1 MGQSNLRIKLPNL
14 GAIAVF
20 LQIFASATGFAAEA
34 QRSTSPLNRLDSARI
49 PAAERLSQVPE
60 LVAVLRGKS
69 SASVVAFAL
78 SKNGRLVASHGDGT
92 IEAWDLSGVEPAERG
107 QLKLPGRGWAASVD
121 LSPNEGRLYCA
132 SDGAVR
138 LIDLTTIE
146 PKQMMAIKAHPFS
159 IPNVVVEIVT
169 RLTKD
174 GNRLASKGAQGPVR
188 LWDVSSPKPREVG
201 ALPVSLAG
209 GNFIALAF
217 SPDGKL
223 LAGASTTKV
232 LWLWDL
238 TEAKPRE
245 LPSLGH
251 PSMVSAVD
259 FTSDSQWLATGCGD
273 RIVSGRIPKPNGE
286 VRLWEAAAPL
296 LTRPAELARHA
307 SFVTAVSLRP
317 DGRVIAS
324 ADFDGRLVLWDLAT
338 GKVIRE
344 WKVLGP
350 INCAAFAPDGHH
362 LVAGTEN
369 GTIYVLRL
377 DLRLAQPLA
386 RTLLFHWDRLA
397 AVDAV
402 QAYSTILAMAND
414 TAADRF
420 LQERLPSVPRPDPKR
435 VAALIAGLSA
445 DQFSVRESASNEL
458 KEIGRPVE
466 RALREAL
473 KATASPAVRRRL
485 SDVIESVHFVSSV
498 ETLRRLR
505 AIQVLERMASVKAR
519 QTLETLAQGAT
530 GAHETSAA
538 RAALDRLSG
547 Y

>member
-1 MGQSNLRIKLPNL
+1 MGHSNLQIKLPNL

-20 LQIFASATGFAAEA
+20 LQFLASATGFAGEA
-34 QRSTSPLNRLDSARI
+34 QRSASPLDRLDAARI
-49 PAAERLSQVPE
+49 LAASRLDQWPE
-60 LVAVLRGKS
+60 LVAVLNGES
-69 SASVVAFAL
+69 SAGVVAFAL

-107 QLKLPGRGWAASVD
+107 KLKLPGRGWAASVN
-121 LSPNEGRLYCA
+121 LSPDGDRLYCA

-146 PKQMMAIKAHPFS
+146 PKQIMAIKAHPNPFR
-159 IPNVVVEIVT
+159 NVIVEIVT
-169 RLTKD
+169 GLTKE
-174 GNRLASKGAQGPVR
+174 GSRLASKGAQGPVR
-188 LWDVSSPKPREVG
+188 LWDVSGPTPREVG
-201 ALPVSLAG
+201 ALPVSMAG

-223 LAGASTTKV
+223 LAGASTNKV
-232 LWLWDL
+232 LWRWDL

-245 LPSLGH
+245 LASLGH
-251 PSMVSAVD
+251 ASMVSAVT
-259 FTSDSQWLATGCGD
+259 FTGDSQWLATGSGD
-273 RIVSGRIPKPNGE
+273 RIISGRKPSGE

-296 LTRPAELARHA
+296 LTQPGTLARHS

-324 ADFDGRLVLWDLAT
+324 ADFDGRLMLWDLAV
-338 GKVIRE
+338 GKVIRQ
-344 WKVLGP
+344 WKLPVP
-350 INCAAFAPDGHH
+350 INCAGFAPDGRH

-377 DLRLAQPLA
+377 DLRLAEPLA
-386 RTLLFHWDRLA
+386 RTLRFHWDSLTTMDA
-397 AVDAV
+397 AR
-402 QAYSTILAMAND
+402 AYSTILTMANNREVD
-414 TAADRF
+414 AF
-420 LQERLPSVPRPDPKR
+420 LAESLPPAPSPDPKR
-435 VAALIAGLSA
+435 VATLIAALSN
-445 DQFSVRESASNEL
+445 DQFSVRESASDAL

-466 RALREAL
+466 RAIREAL
-473 KATASPAVRRRL
+473 IGTVSPAVRRRL

-505 AIQVLERMASVKAR
+505 AIQVLERIASVKAR

-547 Y
+547 K